1 MKNRNILKVATGVF
15 AVMTITATVKA
26 NPAHDMISAASETKR
41 QQALAGLL
49 SSSGEKCG
57 AVDRTFYQG
66 SDKSG
71 NAFWNASCRGG
82 KSFVIQVN
90 NDRQG
95 STRILDC
102 KVLKAVNGGTCFT
115 KFK

>member
-1 MKNRNILKVATGVF
+1 MKTRKVQKCVT
-15 AVMTITATVKA
+15 AVLAVITIASVAQA

-49 SSSGEKCG
+49 SGSGEKCG

-82 KSFVIQVN
+82 KSFLIQVN

-95 STRILDC
+95 STRILEC

>member
-1 MKNRNILKVATGVF
+1 
-15 AVMTITATVKA
+15 MTITTSAQA
-26 NPAHDMISAASETKR
+26 NPAHDMISAASEAKR

-49 SSSGEKCG
+49 SKNGERCS

-82 KSFVIQVN
+82 KSFLIQVN
-90 NDRQG
+90 NDSQG

-102 KVLKAVNGGTCFT
+102 KVLKSVNGGTCFT